1 MVDVFMDGVLTG
13 QVAEGPQFVKQVI
26 DSRRKGSISKVLNIR
41 YCETEDKI
49 EISTS
54 KDRLRRP
61 VITVKN
67 GQSQLTDEHTKQL
80 KEGKTSWS
88 DLVKKGIIEYLDAA
102 EEENT
107 YVALYEKD
115 LTKEHT
121 HLEINPIGMFGSNTS
136 LVPYANFN
144 QGSRLNNGMKNQRQG
159 ISLYALNYLNRL
171 DTNMNLL
178 HQPQKPLVKS
188 FTQDIFGDLLAG
200 GQNVTIAVLNYEGYN
215 MEDAI
220 VVNRA
225 SLDRG
230 YSRSTHYRP
239 YTTEKLR
246 YAGGQVD
253 KITVPDKDIQ
263 GYTIEEDYRFLE
275 EDGITYPEVDVH
287 GGDVIIGKTSPPR
300 FLSKLESFSAIANTR
315 KDTSVRVKFG
325 EKGTVSKILLT
336 ESEDGNPLVQI
347 EVRDSRIP
355 ANGDKFS
362 SRHGQKG
369 VIGLVANS
377 EDIPF
382 TASGIQPDILFAP
395 YGVSK
400 RMTVAQLI
408 ETLGGKVAALA
419 GRYVDG
425 SAYDSETYESLRDE
439 LLDLGFRDDG
449 SETLYDGRTG
459 KQYKAKIFVG
469 NIYYMRLKY
478 QVEDKL
484 QARARGRVAL
494 LTRQP
499 TAGKAVEGG
508 LRFGEMEKETLVG
521 HGASLL
527 MKERFDSDK
536 THVYVCDR
544 CGAMATY
551 DYYKNKAICIPCGEK
566 AKTST
571 IEVSYAFKLFLDELM
586 SIGIRPRLHLKD
598 KYCQ

>member
-1 MVDVFMDGVLTG
+1 MVDLFMDGVLAG
-13 QVAEGPQFVKQVI
+13 QVSDGPKFAEQVI
-26 DSRRKGSISKVLNIR
+26 NSRRAGKISELLNIR
-41 YCETEDKI
+41 YCKEEDKI
-49 EISTS
+49 EVSTA

-61 VITVKN
+61 VIIVKD
-67 GQSQLTDEHTKQL
+67 GKSQLTDDHQKQL
-80 KEGKTSWS
+80 KEGKLKWS
-88 DLVKKGIIEYLDAA
+88 DLIKQGIIEHLDAM
-102 EEENT
+102 EEENS
-107 YVALYEKD
+107 YIALYEKD
-115 LTKEHT
+115 ITKEHT
-121 HLEINPIGMFGSNTS
+121 HLEVNPIAMFGSNTS

-178 HQPQKPLVKS
+178 HQPQKPIVKS

-253 KITVPDKDIQ
+253 KITIPDKDIQ
-263 GYTIEEDYRFLE
+263 GYTIEEDYKFLE
-275 EDGITYPEVDVH
+275 EDGITYPEVDVT

-300 FLSKLESFSAIANTR
+300 FLSKLESFSAMANTR
-315 KDTSVRVKFG
+315 KDTSVRIKFG

-382 TASGIQPDILFAP
+382 TASGIQPDIIFAP
-395 YGVSK
+395 YGISK

-425 SAYDSETYESLRDE
+425 SAYDSEKYDDLRDE
-439 LLDLGFRDDG
+439 LRNLGFRDDG
-449 SETLYDGRTG
+449 TETLYDGRTG

-536 THVYVCDR
+536 THIYVCDR

-551 DYYKNKAICIPCGEK
+551 DYYKNKAVCIPCGEK

-571 IEVSYAFKLFLDELM
+571 IEASYAFKLFLDELM

-598 KYCQ
+598 KYSQ